1 MGIRYA
7 LIDKSSGEV
16 VNVIIVDPQGTWQP
30 PEGFELVPS
39 DEAHIGGY
47 FENGKVVYIEATV
60 DKQTIVADGIDTA
73 TISVKSPS
81 AINEITFY
89 NINTGDVITT
99 VKVDPV
105 TRTATLQVTATTPG
119 AIHIRAGESPVAGLN
134 EVTINA
140 T

>member
-1 MGIRYA
+1 MGVRYA

-30 PEGFELVPS
+30 PEGFEIVLS
-39 DEAHIGGY
+39 DEAHIGSY
-47 FENGKVVYIEATV
+47 FENGKFVHIEATV

-73 TISVKSPS
+73 TISVKVPS
-81 AINEITFY
+81 TTNEITFY

-119 AIHIRAGESPVAGLN
+119 TIHIRAGESPVAGLN